1 MDKRLENNEMEKMG
15 YTRTN
20 RLTGLA
26 PLVLFL
32 SSYLPLFIL
41 IVLRQTSAN
50 CCYLS
55 WSGINVEA
63 LCCMVKYFG
72 MSLFCIVLSVIG
84 IIGTIIVFMNLQHR
98 VESGHT
104 YRITEVSSMNDE
116 PLAYIATYII
126 PILFEDYSNLIDCVT
141 IVCIFYVIYRLYIRS
156 KLILV
161 NPVLCLKYSIYSVR
175 YMDGDIQRQG
185 VLISRDNDILE
196 NDQTKMYNV
205 GHQLFYGY
213 KR

>member
-1 MDKRLENNEMEKMG
+1 MDKELKIIKMEKKG

-20 RLTGLA
+20 RLIGLA

-32 SSYLPLFIL
+32 TSYFPLFLL
-41 IVLRQTSAN
+41 IIVRQTYAN
-50 CCYLS
+50 YTYLS
-55 WSGINVEA
+55 WGGFSLDA
-63 LCCMVKYFG
+63 LRCMGEYFG
-72 MSLFCIVLSVIG
+72 MSVICLVLSVFG
-84 IIGTIIVFMNLQHR
+84 IVGTWIVLRNLQHR

-104 YRITEVSSMNDE
+104 YRITEISCMNDE

-126 PILFEDYSNLIDCVT
+126 PIIFEDYSNFIDCVT
-141 IVCIFYVIYRLYIRS
+141 IFFIFGVVYRLYVRS

-161 NPVLCLKYSIYSVR
+161 NPILSLRYSIYSVK

-185 VLISRDNDILE
+185 VLISQNNDILE
-196 NDQTKMYNV
+196 NDQAKMYNV